1 MTVEIT
7 PIHGIGDISPGDDL
21 AEIMLSGLDSAGFVL
36 ADGDVLVVTH
46 KAVSKA
52 ENAIIRFDDDEDDR
66 RRIIAEEAAAILRRR
81 GDLVI
86 TETRHG
92 FICANAGVDRSN
104 MPEGWL
110 ALLPRDPDRSAHRL
124 RTKIRQAAEVEIAVV
139 ITDTFGRAW
148 RRGLTDVAIGVAG
161 MPALID
167 YRGET
172 DTFGRTL
179 TITEVALVDE
189 VAAAADLVMG
199 KAKGVPLAVVRGLE
213 YPTGEGRATDL
224 VRPADE
230 DMFR

>member
-7 PIHGIGDISPGDDL
+7 PIDGIGDIKAGDDL
-21 AEIMLSGLDSAGFVL
+21 AGIIISALDSVGFAL
-36 ADGDVLVVTH
+36 QDGDVLAVTH

-52 ENAIIRFDDDEDDR
+52 ENAVVRFDDDEDER
-66 RRIIAEEAAAILRRR
+66 LRIIANEASSILRRR
-81 GDLVI
+81 GELTI

-104 MPEGWL
+104 MPEGFL

-124 RTKIRQAAEVEIAVV
+124 RTKIRNATGAEIAVV
-139 ITDTFGRAW
+139 ITDTFGRPW

-179 TITEVALVDE
+179 TVTEVALVDE
-189 VAAAADLVMG
+189 IAAAADLVMG
-199 KAKGVPLAVVRGLE
+199 KARGVPLAVVRGLE

-224 VRPADE
+224 VRPAEE

>member
-7 PIHGIGDISPGDDL
+7 PIYGIGEIAPGEDL
-21 AEIMLSGLDSAGFVL
+21 AGVILSALDVAGFRL
-36 ADGDVLVVTH
+36 LDRDILVVTH
-46 KAVSKA
+46 KAVSKSEHA
-52 ENAIIRFDDDEDDR
+52 VVEFGDDEDER
-66 RRIIAEEAAAILRRR
+66 RKVIAGEAAAILRRR
-81 GDLVI
+81 GDLFI

-104 MPEGWL
+104 MPEGFL
-110 ALLPRDPDRSAHRL
+110 ALLPTDPDRSANRL
-124 RTKIRQAAEVEIAVV
+124 RAKIRQSTGVEVAVV

-161 MPALID
+161 MPALVD
-167 YRGET
+167 YRGSK
-172 DTFGRTL
+172 DTFDRTL
-179 TITEVALVDE
+179 AVTEVALVDE
-189 VAAAADLVMG
+189 IAAAADLVMG
-199 KAKGVPLAVVRGLE
+199 KAKGVPLAVVRGLD

>member
-1 MTVEIT
+1 MTVQIT
-7 PIHGIGDISPGDDL
+7 PITGIGDIGPGDDL
-21 AEIMLSGLDSAGFVL
+21 AAIMLSALNSAEFVL
-36 ADGDVLVVTH
+36 RDGDVLVVTH

-52 ENAIIRFDDDEDDR
+52 ENAIVRFDDDEDER
-66 RRIIAEEAAAILRRR
+66 RRIIDDEAAATLRRR

-92 FICANAGVDRSN
+92 YICANAGVDRSN
-104 MPEGWL
+104 MPEGFL
-110 ALLPRDPDRSAHRL
+110 ALLPRDPDRSANGL
-124 RTKIRQAAEVEIAVV
+124 RTRIRQATGAEIAVV
-139 ITDTFGRAW
+139 ITDTFGRPW

-161 MPALID
+161 MPALVD
-167 YRGET
+167 YRGTT

-179 TITEVALVDE
+179 NVTEVAIVDE

>member
-7 PIHGIGDISPGDDL
+7 PIDGISEIEPGEDLAGVILSALDVAGFRLLDGDI
-21 AEIMLSGLDSAGFVL
+21 
-36 ADGDVLVVTH
+36 LVITH
-46 KAVSKA
+46 KAVSKSEHA
-52 ENAIIRFDDDEDDR
+52 VVEFGDEDDR
-66 RRIIAEEAAAILRRR
+66 RKVIVAEAAAVLRRR
-81 GDLVI
+81 GDLFI

-104 MPEGWL
+104 MPEGFL
-110 ALLPRDPDRSAHRL
+110 ALLPTDPDRSANRL
-124 RTKIRQAAEVEIAVV
+124 RAKIRQSTGVEVAVV

-161 MPALID
+161 MPALVD
-167 YRGET
+167 YRGSK

-179 TITEVALVDE
+179 AVTEVALVDE
-189 VAAAADLVMG
+189 IAAAADLVMG
-199 KAKGVPLAVVRGLE
+199 KAKGVPLAVVRGLD

-224 VRPADE
+224 VRPPEE

>member
-7 PIHGIGDISPGDDL
+7 PIDGISEIEPGEDLAGVILSALDVAGFRLLDGDI
-21 AEIMLSGLDSAGFVL
+21 
-36 ADGDVLVVTH
+36 LVITH
-46 KAVSKA
+46 KAVSKSEHA
-52 ENAIIRFDDDEDDR
+52 VVEFGDEDDR
-66 RRIIAEEAAAILRRR
+66 RKVIVAEAAAVLRRR
-81 GDLVI
+81 GDLFI

-104 MPEGWL
+104 MPEGFL
-110 ALLPRDPDRSAHRL
+110 ALLPADPDRSANRL
-124 RTKIRQAAEVEIAVV
+124 RTMIRQSTGAEVAVV

-161 MPALID
+161 MPALVD
-167 YRGET
+167 YRGSK

-179 TITEVALVDE
+179 AVTEVALVDE
-189 VAAAADLVMG
+189 IAAAADLVMG
-199 KAKGVPLAVVRGLE
+199 KAKGIPLAVVRGLD

-224 VRPADE
+224 VRPPEE